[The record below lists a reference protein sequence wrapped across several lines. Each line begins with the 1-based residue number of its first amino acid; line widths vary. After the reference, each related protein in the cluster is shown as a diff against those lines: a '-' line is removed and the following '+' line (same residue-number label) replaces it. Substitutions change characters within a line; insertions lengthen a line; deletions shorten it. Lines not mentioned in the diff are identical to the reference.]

1 MWFQGTPGSS
11 CGPAEA
17 AMRFFYLIV
26 TVLLLVSLW
35 LLEAGARRTLTIL
48 N

>member
-1 MWFQGTPGSS
+1 
-11 CGPAEA
+11 
-17 AMRFFYLIV
+17 MRFFYLIV